1 MNSITRALITALAS
15 TVFALL
21 LSTACRPSVKHC
33 RYIVHKHKQRILRK
47 FNDSRCR
54 RGKICALPLLHLYSR
69 YRIHNRTFVSVKIKQ
84 KNMEHERNGHMKVF

>member
-21 LSTACRPSVKHC
+21 LSTACRPTVKHC

-47 FNDSRCR
+47 FNDSRSR

-69 YRIHNRTFVSVKIKQ
+69 YSVYNRAFVIVKVKQ
-84 KNMEHERNGHMKVF
+84 KHGSQRNWSYKI